1 MHFHRLSL
9 LASLLLTKLV
19 VYTVALPAP
28 TKDQSVALLIT
39 AATANDRIKLLDD
52 IDFKFDFFNPTSDEI
67 SGSGPDGKIVTA
79 RRDTFP
85 ALVGNGIAL
94 SVGFLGP
101 CGLNTPHTHPRAT
114 EFNLAVNGTLRTGML
129 GENSARF
136 VMNTLEPGQATI
148 FPRGAIHFEQNL
160 GCEPIIFVAAFSDE
174 DPGTSQLA
182 NNFFNLPSDI
192 VGATLGDLGV
202 TYLAAQIPNNVAFGT
217 DECLKRCGIT
227 RS

>member
-1 MHFHRLSL
+1 MLSQL
-9 LASLLLTKLV
+9 FLIATLAASSV
-19 VYTVALPAP
+19 FALPAP

-52 IDFKFDFFNPTSDEI
+52 IDFKFDFFNPTPDEI
-67 SGSGPDGKIVTA
+67 TATGHDGMLVTA

-114 EFNLAVNGTLRTGML
+114 EFNFAVNGTLRAGMI
-129 GENSARF
+129 GENEARF

-160 GCEPIIFVAAFSDE
+160 GCEPVIFVAAFSDE
-174 DPGTSQLA
+174 DPGTSSLA
-182 NNFFNLPSDI
+182 SNFFENLPSDI
-192 VGATLGDLGV
+192 VGATLGGLGATEV
-202 TYLAAQIPNNVAFGT
+202 TGLAAQIPKNVAFGT
-217 DECLKRCGIT
+217 DDCLKRCGLT